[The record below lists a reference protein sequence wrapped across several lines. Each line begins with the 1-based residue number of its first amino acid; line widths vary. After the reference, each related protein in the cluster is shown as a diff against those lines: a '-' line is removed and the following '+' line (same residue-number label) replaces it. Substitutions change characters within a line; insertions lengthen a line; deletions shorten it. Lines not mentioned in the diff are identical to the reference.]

1 MITLVLGGTRSG
13 KSEVAEALAG
23 DGVDRV
29 TYVATGSPSDGEMAA
44 RIAAH
49 RARRPPGWAT
59 VEATTDLADVLTTVE
74 GRAVVDSLGS
84 WVAAHAD
91 LAPDV
96 ASLCRA
102 LAARDADTIVVSE
115 EVGLAVHA
123 PTEAGRRFADALGE
137 LNRAVA
143 DIADEV
149 LLIVAGRVLPLARVD
164 RHDRP
169 ASSD

>member
-13 KSEVAEALAG
+13 KSEVAESLAAG
-23 DGVDRV
+23 AVDRV
-29 TYVATGSPSDGEMAA
+29 TYVATGSPSDADMAA

-49 RARRPPGWAT
+49 RARRPSGWAT
-59 VEATTDLADVLTTVE
+59 VEAPTDLPGVLTTLE

-96 ASLCRA
+96 AGLCRV
-102 LAARDADTIVVSE
+102 LSSRDADTIVVSE
-115 EVGLAVHA
+115 EVGLGVHA
-123 PTEAGRRFADALGE
+123 PTEAGRRFADALGD

-149 LLIVAGRVLPLARVD
+149 LLVVAGRVLPLARAA
-164 RHDRP
+164 RHDRF
-169 ASSD
+169 ASSE